1 MGICVTGVEG
11 QRCLQLSWKQH
22 MEVVEMW
29 EGRVASLT
37 LFLGYPQQAK
47 DRGACGDAGLE
58 PPSLGAGL

>member
-1 MGICVTGVEG
+1 
-11 QRCLQLSWKQH
+11 

-47 DRGACGDAGLE
+47 DRGTCGDAGLE